1 MADGDVL
8 IATGNLAPNRYAAK
22 FIATGD
28 QAIVIDAWAVARV
41 AAGDTVGTISAW
53 VNIPDIT
60 GDYGII
66 SAGDTAAIEF
76 LTLRVTAGKLVVELN
91 DATADKFEHTSTDV
105 VITPHRWHHVAVTQS
120 ADTNAPQL
128 YVDGVHVAQTATL
141 GTDNTLWFAALGLT
155 DDASIGAAEEAGVA
169 AQIREFKGGISDVKY
184 WTVTLTADQ
193 ILQDFRG
200 QNPAEITGTS
210 TDLTDH
216 WDMRDDFVN
225 NITAANNGTAG
236 ASIVLVRAYSEFTSR
251 MAFLGQVSA
260 DDIAISMSFS
270 VGHCIITKAA

>member
-91 DATADKFEHTSTDV
+91 DF
-105 VITPHRWHHVAVTQS
+105 HVA
-120 ADTNAPQL
+120 AL
-128 YVDGVHVAQTATL
+128 F
-141 GTDNTLWFAALGLT
+141 GT
-155 DDASIGAAEEAGVA
+155 
-169 AQIREFKGGISDVKY
+169 
-184 WTVTLTADQ
+184 
-193 ILQDFRG
+193 
-200 QNPAEITGTS
+200 
-210 TDLTDH
+210 H
-216 WDMRDDFVN
+216 
-225 NITAANNGTAG
+225 
-236 ASIVLVRAYSEFTSR
+236 
-251 MAFLGQVSA
+251 
-260 DDIAISMSFS
+260 
-270 VGHCIITKAA
+270 